1 MKAAR
6 YAKTSWHG
14 EGTTADSSDRSQQQK
29 RVRYPASTDADET
42 PRAPQGSGV
51 LSFRKEQPW
60 SWQQLSELSLPGMMS
75 DNQ

>member
-6 YAKTSWHG
+6 YAKASWHG
-14 EGTTADSSDRSQQQK
+14 EGTIADPSDRSQPQK
-29 RVRYPASTDADET
+29 RLSYPASTDTDEFS
-42 PRAPQGSGV
+42 RALQGSGV
-51 LSFRKEQPW
+51 LSFRKGRPW

>member
-6 YAKTSWHG
+6 SATASWHG
-14 EGTTADSSDRSQQQK
+14 EGTTADPSDRSKPQK
-29 RVRYPASTDADET
+29 RLSYPASTDADET

-51 LSFRKEQPW
+51 LSFRKERPW